1 MLNIFKKSQDGN
13 KNTEDKNLIK
23 ITALLIHA
31 AKIDDNYSEKE
42 RLIIINFLKSIDSKI
57 NFEEIIKKAEID
69 EENSNQILKYTQE
82 IKKNTLEF
90 KKKIVKILWKII
102 LSDENSDIYENTLM
116 RRIAGLLYIP
126 DKLIGKTKLEVLNKK
141 KSHDIHS

>member
-42 RLIIINFLKSIDSKI
+42 RLIIINFLKSIDSKL

-102 LSDENSDIYENTLM
+102 LSDDNSDIYENTLM

>member
-1 MLNIFKKSQDGN
+1 MLDILNKSPN
-13 KNTEDKNLIK
+13 KNNNVEDKNLVK

-31 AKIDDNYSEKE
+31 AKIDDNYSDKE
-42 RLIIINFLKSIDSKI
+42 RLIIISFLKSIDSEI
-57 NFEEIIKKAEID
+57 NFEEIMKKAESD

-90 KKKIVKILWKII
+90 KKQIIKTLWEII
-102 LSDENSDIYENTLM
+102 LSDDNSNLYENTLM

-126 DKLIGKTKLEVLNKK
+126 DRLIGEIKIKVLNKK
-141 KSHDIHS
+141 ES

>member
-1 MLNIFKKSQDGN
+1 MLNIFKKSQDKDN
-13 KNTEDKNLIK
+13 NSVEENLVK

-42 RLIIINFLKSIDSKI
+42 KIIIANFLKSINSKT
-57 NFEEIIKKAEID
+57 NFENVMKRAENE

-90 KKKIVKILWKII
+90 RKEIIKVLWKII
-102 LSDENSDIYENTLM
+102 LCSTQIVGALGRHVSQ
-116 RRIAGLLYIP
+116 R
-126 DKLIGKTKLEVLNKK
+126 
-141 KSHDIHS
+141 

>member
-1 MLNIFKKSQDGN
+1 M
-13 KNTEDKNLIK
+13 
-23 ITALLIHA
+23 
-31 AKIDDNYSEKE
+31 EKE

>member
-1 MLNIFKKSQDGN
+1 MLDILNKSPN
-13 KNTEDKNLIK
+13 KNNNVEDKNLVK

-31 AKIDDNYSEKE
+31 AKIDDNYSDKE
-42 RLIIINFLKSIDSKI
+42 RLIIISFLKSIDSEI
-57 NFEEIIKKAEID
+57 NFEEIMKKAETD

-90 KKKIVKILWKII
+90 KKQIIKTLWEII
-102 LSDENSDIYENTLM
+102 LSDDNSNLYENTLM

-126 DKLIGKTKLEVLNKK
+126 DRLIGEIKIKVLNKK
-141 KSHDIHS
+141 ES

>member
-1 MLNIFKKSQDGN
+1 MLDILNKSPN
-13 KNTEDKNLIK
+13 KNNNVEDKNLVK

-31 AKIDDNYSEKE
+31 AKIDDNYSDKE
-42 RLIIINFLKSIDSKI
+42 RLIIISFLKSIDSEI
-57 NFEEIIKKAEID
+57 NFEEIMKKAESD

-90 KKKIVKILWKII
+90 KKQIIKILWEII
-102 LSDENSDIYENTLM
+102 LSDNNSDLYENTLM

-126 DKLIGKTKLEVLNKK
+126 DRLIGEIKIKVLNKK
-141 KSHDIHS
+141 ES